1 MGIKFDTANPIWS
14 WAARHA
20 AWLLNRFKPVRGV
33 TAYELTHGRPYRGL
47 FALFGEPCFAF
58 VKSARKGEFKWY
70 KILFIGKAENQDAFI
85 CFDGKKILLSKSIR
99 RIGQHWDLRLGLY
112 KDFSCPSYGASARQL
127 HFLQLTA

>member
-1 MGIKFDTANPIWS
+1 M
-14 WAARHA
+14 
-20 AWLLNRFKPVRGV
+20 
-33 TAYELTHGRPYRGL
+33 
-47 FALFGEPCFAF
+47 FGEPCFAF
-58 VKSARKGEFKWY
+58 VKSARKGERKWY
-70 KILFIGKAENQDAFI
+70 KILFIGEAENQDAFI